1 MDVRHQISLKII
13 DAIDKMVDDG
23 IISEEDS
30 LDTRAQI
37 IDGVCLSLCSLLA
50 TAGVTRDTALLYF
63 NEMIVNC
70 TNLKRLS
77 ESNNVYKKRC
87 CCQGGEFH

>member
-63 NEMIVNC
+63 NEMYSKLYE
-70 TNLKRLS
+70 LK
-77 ESNNVYKKRC
+77 KTI
-87 CCQGGEFH
+87 GE